1 MTTLNKVLAVLNV
14 LAAIGFL
21 CLAGMDYS
29 KRHAWMFA
37 VRQQDFIIDGL
48 PVDDAETDA
57 DGHPLVAALGTQMQK
72 QLLFGVMPE
81 APVKTLKEEV
91 QRRHQALLME
101 IEDAPNPEA
110 KRQIIEASLVPL
122 ARTWGQRD
130 ELRRKIRDPKITVD
144 TLVGSDGP
152 LEAAFKDANEGKTLA
167 EEQVGP
173 DARRL
178 TITHLLFNLS
188 DKPDDHRRTLAVVG
202 LRAYIHEVDSQATAL
217 RNMAPEIQ
225 HAMEADLTAFEIE
238 HKDLIRQIENLAER
252 VREANSRL
260 ETQKAFAQSHET
272 RVAARKA
279 DVQSVQAEIAE
290 AKKATDVAM
299 NGQSRLENAL
309 FQARA
314 AIAAAGE
321 KNQQLLQE
329 IRTKELGR

>member
-21 CLAGMDYS
+21 CLAGLDYG

-37 VRQQDFIIDGL
+37 VRQQDFIINGL
-48 PVDDAETDA
+48 PVDEAEMDAEGT
-57 DGHPLVAALGTQMQK
+57 PVVAAVGPQMQK
-72 QLLFGVMPE
+72 QLFAGVPE
-81 APVKTLKEEV
+81 QPVKTLKEEV
-91 QRRHQALLME
+91 ERRHRALLKE

-110 KRQIIEASLVPL
+110 KKQIMEAAIIPL
-122 ARTWGQRD
+122 ARTWGERD
-130 ELRRKIRDPKITVD
+130 ELRRRIRNPKVAVD
-144 TLVGSDGP
+144 TLLASDGP
-152 LEAAFKDANEGKTLA
+152 VETAFKDALDAKTIA

-178 TITHLLFNLS
+178 AITHLLFNLS

-202 LRAYIHEVDSQATAL
+202 LQAYIHEVDSQATAL

-225 HAMEADLTAFEIE
+225 HALETDLTAFEVE
-238 HKDLIRQIENLAER
+238 HKDLIRQVEDLAER
-252 VREANSRL
+252 VRELNL
-260 ETQKAFAQSHET
+260 KFETQKALAQNLQT
-272 RVAARKA
+272 RVAARKG
-279 DVQSVQAEIAE
+279 DVQSALAEIEE

-314 AIAAAGE
+314 AISAAGE
-321 KNQQLLQE
+321 KNQQLLQQ